1 MSLEM
6 HHDTGPALPWFLSL
20 WLLCAR
26 WVVSVKELH
35 NVFVGALTL
44 LFVSLPYPSTCGS
57 QTTHKVPLAFKPMT
71 RTNIRGLML
80 EEIAE
85 FNLTPH

>member
-1 MSLEM
+1 
-6 HHDTGPALPWFLSL
+6 
-20 WLLCAR
+20 
-26 WVVSVKELH
+26 
-35 NVFVGALTL
+35 L

-85 FNLTPH
+85 FNLTH